1 MNDDEERRQE
11 QMDSQIPDIASR
23 ILKDIN
29 RKTRV
34 IILIPGSALTTVDFP
49 KVTLAA
55 NDDLLRVSES
65 LSRHGVALVQAEGAM
80 IPVLEQFS
88 QLLTA
93 RIYGLTDLPD
103 LSVSPTDQLLTNK
116 YEPLS
121 YHDLALV
128 LDHVKTLTATE
139 SAAPVLLFDESRN
152 G

>member
-1 MNDDEERRQE
+1 MTNQEQRQD
-11 QMDSQIPDIASR
+11 QMDSMTQDIASR

-34 IILIPGSALTTVDFP
+34 IILIPGAASTTVDFP

-55 NDDLLRVSES
+55 NDDLLRVAEG
-65 LSRHGVALVQAEGAM
+65 LSRHGLALVQAEGAM
-80 IPVLEQFS
+80 IPTLEQFA
-88 QLLTA
+88 QLTLA

-103 LSVSPTDQLLTNK
+103 LAITPTDQLLTNK

-121 YHDLALV
+121 YHDLATV
-128 LDHVKTLTATE
+128 LEHVKSLSTNRETAGPL
-139 SAAPVLLFDESRN
+139 SFDEASN